1 MAGLIEH
8 KKKKKCK
15 EENAECR
22 MEKTSVNRK
31 INLEENQKGQNTK
44 KMSLA

>member
-22 MEKTSVNRK
+22 MEKTSAPQQ
-31 INLEENQKGQNTK
+31 INFSTMLRHNH
-44 KMSLA
+44 